1 MKIQLLC
8 FLLVCM
14 VSKDVISQT
23 VYNDHQGNA
32 LHTFGQRNGI
42 LDTTAVNPKP
52 GEVNNS
58 ETCVKYRRSREE
70 VYDNIK
76 LELIGSLTNVMSYAT
91 YEGNPPKI
99 KMKVFSTAPVGTSI
113 EIQLGKKSETAYPDG
128 VHSQYQAVTK
138 KQNEWEEIQ
147 FQFSQIPEG
156 SKVKE
161 NEVDRITILFAP
173 NSETNYV
180 FYYDDLTGP
189 ELSIN

>member
-1 MKIQLLC
+1 
-8 FLLVCM
+8 M